1 MKYNLEQYDSNR
13 QGQEHQN
20 QWMND
25 NAADKG
31 WDTFGTEGWVFESEK
46 KTEEPAAED
55 PGYYDNNYWQGS
67 MHYTIEDLLVE
78 FS

>member
-31 WDTFGTEGWVFESEK
+31 WDTFGTEGWEFESEK
-46 KTEEPAAED
+46 KTE
-55 PGYYDNNYWQGS
+55 
-67 MHYTIEDLLVE
+67 
-78 FS
+78 